1 MNLFDKVNPIFNI
14 DEEMNELLVNINSK
28 LDDIKIT
35 DKQKKKIYGY
45 KIKS

>member
-1 MNLFDKVNPIFNI
+1 MNLFDKVKPVFII
-14 DEEMNELLVNINSK
+14 DDEMNELLINTDSK
-28 LDDIKIT
+28 LNDIKIS